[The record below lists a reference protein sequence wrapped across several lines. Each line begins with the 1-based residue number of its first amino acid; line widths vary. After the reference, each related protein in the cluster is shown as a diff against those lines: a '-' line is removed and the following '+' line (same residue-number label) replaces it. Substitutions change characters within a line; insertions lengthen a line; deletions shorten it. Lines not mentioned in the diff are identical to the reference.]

1 MEESSLQSLSLSLN
15 EKSGELRA
23 QFTPAPGTPA
33 PDLAA
38 FRQALS
44 DKGWSDFDLDDK
56 AIDVFINNCRKTE
69 QPLDVIVGAR
79 RNGEF
84 AITLADDLLTAW
96 LTLMPSRGG
105 QPVTSAVLE
114 EALRAEGI
122 VHGILRNEIDAALA
136 TGQCERLVI
145 ACGNPAQEG
154 EPTRFETLF
163 DNEEEES
170 DEVDLERVKYADLR
184 HILVVKP
191 GDYLMRRVP
200 PVPGTKGSNIKG
212 HPLLPKPTP
221 DLPFGNDLKGAARD
235 KDNPDLLVATA
246 GGQPVPLGNGV
257 MVNSVIDVAD
267 VDLGTGS
274 IEFEGTLRVGGD
286 VKAGMRIKVTG
297 DVVVNGTV
305 EAAEITAGGN
315 VAVRGGIVGHVDTRP
330 GSQSLPDT
338 TARIFCEGS
347 VQALFME
354 NAHIEAGKSIL
365 AARSARQC
373 ELIARDEIVIGKG
386 KTGQIS
392 GGRTQA
398 TLRIATGSLGSSTG
412 ARTFVQVGL
421 DPYLE
426 KQILDKESELKR
438 KVDEVDRV
446 IKLLAYFRQNP
457 TKGEGGIAEKV
468 EGTRRL
474 LVAAID
480 DLTEELKILREKMEL
495 SEQGHVEASAE
506 IFYGV
511 EVRIANQTW
520 HAPDDMGRAVIQ
532 MEGSRIAVDR
542 SGR

>member
-1 MEESSLQSLSLSLN
+1 MEESSLQSLSLTLN

-23 QFTPAPGTPA
+23 QFTSAPGMSA
-33 PDLAA
+33 PDLAV

-44 DKGWSDFDLDDK
+44 DKGWSDFDLDDM
-56 AIDVFINNCRKTE
+56 AIDVFISSCRKTE
-69 QPLDVIVGAR
+69 QPLDVVVGAR

-84 AITLADDLLTAW
+84 AITLADDLMTAW
-96 LTLMPSRGG
+96 LTLVPAQGG
-105 QPVTSAVLE
+105 QPVTSAALE

-122 VHGILRNEIDAALA
+122 AHGILRNEIDAALA
-136 TGQCERLVI
+136 AGQCERIAI
-145 ACGNPAQEG
+145 ACGNAAQEG

-163 DNEEEES
+163 DKEEEES
-170 DEVDLERVKYADLR
+170 DELDLERVKYADLS

-191 GDYLMRRVP
+191 GDHLMRRVP

-221 DLPFGNDLKGAARD
+221 DMPFRNDLKGAARD
-235 KDNPDLLVATA
+235 KDNSDLLVATA

-297 DVVVNGTV
+297 DVIVNGTV

-330 GSQSLPDT
+330 GSQSLPDN
-338 TARIFCEGS
+338 TARILCEGS

-365 AARSARQC
+365 ATRSARQC
-373 ELIARDEIVIGKG
+373 ELMARDEIVVGKG
-386 KTGQIS
+386 KTGQIT

-426 KQILDKESELKR
+426 KQIADKESDLRR
-438 KVDEVDRV
+438 KVNEVDRV

-457 TKGEGGIAEKV
+457 KKGEGGIAEKV
-468 EGTRRL
+468 EGTRRQ
-474 LVAAID
+474 LVSAID
-480 DLTEELKILREKMEL
+480 DLTEELKILRDKMEL
-495 SEQGHVEASAE
+495 SEQGHVEASGE

-532 MEGSRIAVDR
+532 MEGGRIAVDR

>member
-1 MEESSLQSLSLSLN
+1 
-15 EKSGELRA
+15 
-23 QFTPAPGTPA
+23 
-33 PDLAA
+33 
-38 FRQALS
+38 
-44 DKGWSDFDLDDK
+44 
-56 AIDVFINNCRKTE
+56 
-69 QPLDVIVGAR
+69 
-79 RNGEF
+79 
-84 AITLADDLLTAW
+84 LTA
-96 LTLMPSRGG
+96 
-105 QPVTSAVLE
+105 
-114 EALRAEGI
+114 
-122 VHGILRNEIDAALA
+122 
-136 TGQCERLVI
+136 GQCERLAI
-145 ACGNPAQEG
+145 ASGNPAQEG

-163 DNEEEES
+163 DKEEEES
-170 DEVDLERVKYADLR
+170 DEVDLERVKYADLS

-191 GDYLMRRVP
+191 GDHLMRRIP
-200 PVPGTKGSNIKG
+200 AVPGIKGSNIKG

-221 DLPFGNDLKGAARD
+221 DILFRNDLKGAARD
-235 KDNPDLLVATA
+235 KENPDLLVATA
-246 GGQPVPLGNGV
+246 GGQPVTLGNGV

-365 AARSARQC
+365 ATRSARQC
-373 ELIARDEIVIGKG
+373 ELIARDEIVVGKG

-398 TLRIATGSLGSSTG
+398 TLRIATASLGSSTG

-446 IKLLAYFRQNP
+446 IKLLAYFKQNP
-457 TKGEGGIAEKV
+457 KKGEGGIAEKV

-480 DLTEELKILREKMEL
+480 DLTEELKILRDKMEL